1 MTERWISQKKHYCQI
16 CNTWLSGHIV
26 NVKKHEQSTRH
37 LENARQQL
45 KNAYQRHQD
54 KQKQEC
60 LLQRELQRMEAAAA
74 AAMRNDEAL
83 VASRS
88 GGQRENLRE
97 TTSWACG
104 PSPYEQLQAQRE
116 EKNRIQNFHNE
127 RNPNRPTATG
137 AKVDGSNS
145 DSSSNIACRSDSWEF
160 VTDQGLPFFRNKISG
175 EVSWTPP
182 PGASYVAAA
191 AAATAAAAAV
201 PAAAA
206 AAATTSAVPARPA
219 LRIISV
225 KKPAK
230 KEQPD
235 RSGIVSSS
243 SAAAADDSAARSSVE
258 APRVASAEVAPSGDA
273 VPSSVAGAPPGS
285 TTSTTAADS
294 PVATTL
300 PAVPAGSLAPSAAAQ
315 GSVKAETR
323 DSSSADGVAHGAA
336 SGIDFAD
343 VPAVSSVG
351 LVPDFIPSG
360 CGDKNGSIPPDYVLK
375 NGHKGVGLY
384 RDRPVQQR
392 EHNRCKERQFSSGS
406 RLLHREHLRQQQEAQ
421 EHHGQQ
427 QHKTTVRLKRTR
439 EEQETAPR
447 GPSTGAAAAIAAA
460 AAEAAAA
467 AASLW
472 GDDEVPATA
481 ISEEECSNENGIRA
495 EPPAATESVV
505 HKAPHPQGV
514 RESRNRT
521 IEEGESHSLLQEK
534 EETKKAAKAATE
546 ENTEAAA
553 AGKQTIR
560 AAEGPTIGPWV
571 EAKEDG
577 WNAIASRQQREQ
589 QLLMLH
595 QQQAQEQQE
604 GQQVDDD
611 VARLRRLRAQVK
623 RHGIHHDFSWRK
635 EGEAA
640 YVYNTNSSTDGQGI
654 EIRSRQRPAA
664 SRQQMEQT
672 EGAE

>member
-1 MTERWISQKKHYCQI
+1 MWRGRFT
-16 CNTWLSGHIV
+16 
-26 NVKKHEQSTRH
+26 
-37 LENARQQL
+37 A
-45 KNAYQRHQD
+45 
-54 KQKQEC
+54 
-60 LLQRELQRMEAAAA
+60 
-74 AAMRNDEAL
+74 
-83 VASRS
+83 
-88 GGQRENLRE
+88 
-97 TTSWACG
+97 
-104 PSPYEQLQAQRE
+104 
-116 EKNRIQNFHNE
+116 
-127 RNPNRPTATG
+127 TATG
-137 AKVDGSNS
+137 ANVDGNNS
-145 DSSSNIACRSDSWEF
+145 DSTSNIAYRSDSWEF
-160 VTDQGLPFFRNKISG
+160 VTDQGLPFFRNKLSG

-201 PAAAA
+201 PAAVAA
-206 AAATTSAVPARPA
+206 AATSAVPARPA

-225 KKPAK
+225 KKPAN

-258 APRVASAEVAPSGDA
+258 APRVSNAEVAPSVDA

-294 PVATTL
+294 PLVATTL
-300 PAVPAGSLAPSAAAQ
+300 PAAPAGSLAHSAAAQ
-315 GSVKAETR
+315 ASIKAETR
-323 DSSSADGVAHGAA
+323 DSSSADGAAYGAA
-336 SGIDFAD
+336 SAIDFAD

-360 CGDKNGSIPPDYVLK
+360 CGDKNESIPPDYVLK
-375 NGHKGVGLY
+375 SGHKGVGLY
-384 RDRPVQQR
+384 RDRPVQR
-392 EHNRCKERQFSSGS
+392 EHNRCKERHFSSGS
-406 RLLHREHLRQQQEAQ
+406 RLLHREHLRQQQDAQ

-439 EEQETAPR
+439 EEEETAPR

-472 GDDEVPATA
+472 GNDEVPATA
-481 ISEEECSNENGIRA
+481 ISEEERSNENSIRA
-495 EPPAATESVV
+495 EPTAATESVV
-505 HKAPHPQGV
+505 HEVPHPQGV
-514 RESRNRT
+514 RESLNGA
-521 IEEGESHSLLQEK
+521 IEEDESHSLLQEK
-534 EETKKAAKAATE
+534 EKTKEAANAPTE
-546 ENTEAAA
+546 ENTEA
-553 AGKQTIR
+553 GKQTIP

-604 GQQVDDD
+604 GQQADDD
-611 VARLRRLRAQVK
+611 
-623 RHGIHHDFSWRK
+623 
-635 EGEAA
+635 GE
-640 YVYNTNSSTDGQGI
+640 
-654 EIRSRQRPAA
+654 RCLLCC
-664 SRQQMEQT
+664 
-672 EGAE
+672 